1 MRWHFPFPQFHRHNR
16 AVFLLLLSVVVRVR
30 RGVWEGFVDGHQW
43 NVVRLFFNIF
53 FNIFQCGD
61 SAICIQQRRKLPR
74 SKTAYRT
81 RQCDNSPHAG
91 PTHAV
96 DHPRHHYGYEDTSE
110 HPAHHI
116 HKTRDCPGKLVAPKF
131 DAENTA
137 RYIIRA
143 PNTKSNQKQ
152 QDGAEGNISR
162 RRCHGRRSRN

>member
-1 MRWHFPFPQFHRHNR
+1 MRIRAPSKIPVHPTPASVKDPCCELGLRANAVALWLCFSQWQRHPLRARRAAGLDYAGPALACLRPVRIVIMKKIPFPQFHRHNR

-81 RQCDNSPHAG
+81 RQCD
-91 PTHAV
+91 
-96 DHPRHHYGYEDTSE
+96 
-110 HPAHHI
+110 
-116 HKTRDCPGKLVAPKF
+116 
-131 DAENTA
+131 
-137 RYIIRA
+137 
-143 PNTKSNQKQ
+143 
-152 QDGAEGNISR
+152 
-162 RRCHGRRSRN
+162 